1 MIISFE
7 HKGLALFF
15 QTGSVSGIQPIHAS
29 RLRVMLSVHQVAK
42 SASDLNRPSWRLH
55 GLTGNLKGYLSLT
68 VQANWRLT
76 FKFIGPDVDLL
87 NYCDYH

>member
-1 MIISFE
+1 MIITFE

-15 QTGSVSGIQPIHAS
+15 KTGSVSGIQPIHAN
-29 RLRVMLSVHQVAK
+29 RLRVMLSVLQTAK
-42 SASDLNRPSWRLH
+42 APSDLNRPSWRLH
-55 GLTGNLKGYLSLT
+55 ALSGNLKGYLSLS

-76 FKFIGPDVDLL
+76 FKFLGPDVELL

>member
-15 QTGSVSGIQPIHAS
+15 QTGSVSGIQPIHAN
-29 RLRVMLSVHQVAK
+29 RLRDMLAVLHVANGP
-42 SASDLNRPSWRLH
+42 SDLNRPSWRLH
-55 GLTGNLKGYLSLT
+55 GLSGNLKGYLSLT

-76 FKFIGPDVDLL
+76 FKFSGPDVELL

>member
-15 QTGSVSGIQPIHAS
+15 KTGSVSGIQPIHAN
-29 RLRVMLSVHQVAK
+29 RLRVMLSVRQTAK
-42 SASDLNRPSWRLH
+42 APSDLNRPSWRLH
-55 GLTGNLKGYLSLT
+55 ALSGNLKGYLSLS

-76 FKFIGPDVDLL
+76 FNF
-87 NYCDYH
+87 

>member
-15 QTGSVSGIQPIHAS
+15 QTGSVSGIQPIHAN
-29 RLRVMLSVHQVAK
+29 RLRVMLSVLQVAK
-42 SASDLNRPSWRLH
+42 SASDLNRPSRRLH

-76 FKFIGPDVDLL
+76 FKFMGPDVELL